1 MKLSRETSSNSNLN
15 IIRGY
20 SDGEIIIN
28 EKVVSTSCI
37 LTPTD
42 INENWAPQTLTDI
55 QLNHFEP
62 LLELEPEIIILGTGK
77 ALQFPER
84 EIMMHIMRQGV
95 GFEVMDTA
103 AACRT
108 YNILIGEDRRVAAGL
123 LMIR

>member
-1 MKLSRETSSNSNLN
+1 
-15 IIRGY
+15 
-20 SDGEIIIN
+20 
-28 EKVVSTSCI
+28 
-37 LTPTD
+37 
-42 INENWAPQTLTDI
+42 NENWAPQTLTDI